1 MEQELMIQTAKVVMA
16 DTFKFYLKTHNYHWN
31 VEGPD
36 FSQYHL
42 LFGEIYEEV
51 FEALDVIAEEIR
63 AMGSVVP
70 GSLGRF
76 AELSNL
82 EDEREHVDAL
92 TMIHRLYQDNQR
104 ILENI
109 EKAYA
114 AAEAA
119 GNHGFS
125 NLMADRQSAHGKHG
139 WKLRSTLVGILF

>member
-1 MEQELMIQTAKVVMA
+1 MENEVMIETAKVVMA
-16 DTFKFYLKTHNYHWN
+16 DTFKFYLRAHNYHWN

-63 AMGSVVP
+63 AMGSFVP
-70 GSLGRF
+70 GSIGRF
-76 AELSNL
+76 AELSHM
-82 EDEREHVDAL
+82 EDEREQPDAM
-92 TMIHRLYQDNQR
+92 TMIYRLAQDNEM
-104 ILENI
+104 IKI
-109 EKAYA
+109 SIKKAYE

-125 NLMADRQSAHGKHG
+125 NLMADRQTAHGKHG
-139 WKLRSTLVGILF
+139 WKLKATLAR

>member
-1 MEQELMIQTAKVVMA
+1 MENELMIETAKVVMA
-16 DTFKFYLKTHNYHWN
+16 DTFKFYLRAHNYHWN

-63 AMGSVVP
+63 AMGSFVP
-70 GSLGRF
+70 GSIGRF
-76 AELSNL
+76 AELSRMD
-82 EDEREHVDAL
+82 DEREQPDAI
-92 TMIHRLYQDNQR
+92 TMIYRLNQDNELIKASIQ
-104 ILENI
+104 
-109 EKAYA
+109 KAYA

-125 NLMADRQSAHGKHG
+125 NLMADRQTAHGKHG
-139 WKLRSTLVGILF
+139 WKLRATLAKI

>member
-1 MEQELMIQTAKVVMA
+1 MDQLISLLRKYLANSVVFASTAHG
-16 DTFKFYLKTHNYHWN
+16 FHWN